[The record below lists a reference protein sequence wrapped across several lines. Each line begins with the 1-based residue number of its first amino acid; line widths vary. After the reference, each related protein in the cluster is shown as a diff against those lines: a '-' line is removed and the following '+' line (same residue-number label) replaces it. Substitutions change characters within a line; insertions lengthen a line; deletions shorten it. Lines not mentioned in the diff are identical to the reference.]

1 MFVRLQYAALA
12 SASSRF
18 HPGCCCSVCSSWQ
31 VTGATGPESA
41 VLPLCHKK
49 QSLLSQKGRLET
61 WPREHNS
68 PISRKP
74 DFLLWGRKFHAP
86 STSVKDQKAASSL
99 GQGPSLL
106 EPVMG
111 TANMAGGTGA
121 THLGMSQTEWR
132 GDPQITR
139 RFLDFL
145 KVGFKNEN
153 FIHKQFWR
161 KKQPQKH
168 YESCKQ
174 DSGTKIL
181 IH

>member
-1 MFVRLQYAALA
+1 MRPQCAALA

-31 VTGATGPESA
+31 VTGTTGPESA
-41 VLPLCHKK
+41 VLPP
-49 QSLLSQKGRLET
+49 LSQEAEPALRRGDWKHGPESTILPFPENLIFSSGGK
-61 WPREHNS
+61 NS
-68 PISRKP
+68 MHPPHLSKIRKP
-74 DFLLWGRKFHAP
+74 PLALDRALHSWSRSWDSKYGRRYR
-86 STSVKDQKAASSL
+86 
-99 GQGPSLL
+99 
-106 EPVMG
+106 
-111 TANMAGGTGA
+111 A

-161 KKQPQKH
+161 KKT
-168 YESCKQ
+168 
-174 DSGTKIL
+174 TKTLRIM
-181 IH
+181 